1 MNYHSRGVVQIGVE
15 TPNKLLRPFLY
26 KQVLLYLFLR
36 YYRMYCI
43 FMGFAML
50 KVTTVK
56 TSIDIY
62 LTQFSLNVYN

>member
-1 MNYHSRGVVQIGVE
+1 MVQIGVE

-36 YYRMYCI
+36 YYVLY

-56 TSIDIY
+56 TSIDI
-62 LTQFSLNVYN
+62 LDTIFFKCS